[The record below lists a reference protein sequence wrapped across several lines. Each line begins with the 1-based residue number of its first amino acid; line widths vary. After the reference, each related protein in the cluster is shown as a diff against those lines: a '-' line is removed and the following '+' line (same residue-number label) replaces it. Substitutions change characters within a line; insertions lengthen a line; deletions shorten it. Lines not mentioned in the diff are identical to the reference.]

1 MLKLRTTFVK
11 TLIELARK
19 DERIF
24 LLTPDMGF
32 SVLEKFR
39 EEFPDRFLNCGIAEQ
54 NTISVAAGLA
64 ESGKIVFVYSII
76 PFVTMRCFE
85 QVRLDLAYNNTN
97 VKLIGIGAGFTYG
110 SAGTSHHA
118 IEDIAIMRAI
128 PNMTV
133 LCPGD
138 PIETRELTKR
148 SYETYGPMYI
158 RLGKNGESKIHSEDM
173 IINIGDSIQIKQGRD
188 MILLTTSNTL
198 ELAKTW
204 IDEWA
209 DEGIIVGLVSI
220 PTLKPFNSK
229 FIEMLLEQNIPILSL
244 EEHNVI
250 GGLGSAVAEVIA
262 ESQKKVIFKRIGI
275 NDEFSHHVGNH
286 NFQRKMMGLLKKPSL
301 TFIHKK

>member
-1 MLKLRTTFVK
+1 MLEFRTTFIQ

-19 DERIF
+19 DDRIF
-24 LLTPDMGF
+24 LLTPDMGY

-54 NTISVAAGLA
+54 NTISIAAGLA
-64 ESGKIVFVYSII
+64 ASGKIVFVYSII

-85 QVRLDLAYNNTN
+85 QVRLDLAYNNSN
-97 VKLIGIGAGFTYG
+97 VKLVGVGAGFTYG

-118 IEDIAIMRAI
+118 IEDIAIMRSI

-138 PIETRELTKR
+138 PIETRELIKR
-148 SYETYGPMYI
+148 SYERYGPIYI
-158 RLGKNGESKIHSEDM
+158 RLGKNGEAKIHSEDM
-173 IINIGDSIQIKQGRD
+173 RINIGDTIQIKNGRD

-204 IDEWA
+204 VDEWD
-209 DEGIIVGLVSI
+209 DEGINVGLVSI

-229 FIEMLLEQNIPILSL
+229 FIEELLKQNIPILSL
-244 EEHNVI
+244 EEHNII

-275 NDEFSHHVGNH
+275 NDKFSHYVGNH
-286 NFQRKMMGLLKKPSL
+286 DFQRDMMGLLRKPSL